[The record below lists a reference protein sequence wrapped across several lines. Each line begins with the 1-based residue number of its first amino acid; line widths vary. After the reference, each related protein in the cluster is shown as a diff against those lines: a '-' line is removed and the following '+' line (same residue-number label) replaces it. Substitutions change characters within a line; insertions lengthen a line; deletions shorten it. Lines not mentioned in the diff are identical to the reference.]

1 MSKITKIPLEIR
13 NFFSEKR
20 RSAVMDSFTHLLENV
35 NLDCRS
41 LGGMNISVAS
51 ILCNKRALTLRW
63 FCPKPDVWSKKGCTV
78 FLFVTRRHQ
87 LAKGDIPHNQL
98 ASNESDNAERSQEKQ
113 IADSTDSR

>member
-1 MSKITKIPLEIR
+1 MNLETKIITYKFTPQVFTL
-13 NFFSEKR
+13 
-20 RSAVMDSFTHLLENV
+20 THLIV
-35 NLDCRS
+35 VVHS
-41 LGGMNISVAS
+41 HISVAS

-63 FCPKPDVWSKKGCTV
+63 FCLKPDVWSKKGCTV